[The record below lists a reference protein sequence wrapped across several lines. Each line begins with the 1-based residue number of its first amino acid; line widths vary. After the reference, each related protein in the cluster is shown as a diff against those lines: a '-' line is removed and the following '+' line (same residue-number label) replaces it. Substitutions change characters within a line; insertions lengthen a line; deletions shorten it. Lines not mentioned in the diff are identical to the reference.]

1 VQHSNISSRPYTP
14 AGTFRGRRFIGLLA
28 TTVAVSVMVACGS
41 DSNNG
46 TGPNDP
52 DVTGSWTLQTIDG
65 KAPPDTVID
74 EDTLVVEFLDGT
86 LTLNSDMSYRLLF
99 HSRTTHSGVP
109 VADTSGSTGTYTQS
123 GNSVTI
129 HNGANDGTVV
139 ATVDL
144 PNLTFTD
151 NDEQF
156 VFTKGP

>member
-1 VQHSNISSRPYTP
+1 MQHSSIP
-14 AGTFRGRRFIGLLA
+14 ARRHVPAAVFRGQRFIAALA
-28 TTVAVSVMVACGS
+28 TAVALSVMVACGS

-52 DVTGSWTLQTIDG
+52 DVVGSWTLQTIDG

-86 LTLNSDMSYRLLF
+86 LMLNSDMSYRLLF

-109 VADTSGSTGTYTQS
+109 VSDTSGSTGTYTQNGS
-123 GNSVTI
+123 TLTI
-129 HNGANDGTVV
+129 HNGATDGTVV
-139 ATVDL
+139 AAVDL

-151 NDEQF
+151 NNEQF
-156 VFTKGP
+156 VFTKSP